1 MSSLII
7 STKNAKELQF
17 VRDLLDK
24 LNIRNKILSQEEKE
38 DLGMSALMNKADRSK
53 KVSRDAIMKKLK

>member
-24 LNIRNKILSQEEKE
+24 LNIRNKLLSVEEKE
-38 DLGMSALMNKADRSK
+38 DLGMSALMSKADRSK

>member
-7 STKNAKELQF
+7 SPKNAKELQF

-38 DLGMSALMNKADRSK
+38 DLGMSALMSKTDRSK